1 MSIHDEQLQKLDL
14 VLITNRKIC
23 EVGLVDII
31 RQAIEGG
38 VGTIQL
44 REKDLSTKDLYKL
57 AKELR
62 EKTKELNANLIINDR
77 ADIALAVGAD
87 GVHLGWQSLNTNV
100 VRRIIGHNKVIG
112 YSAHNLKEAE
122 KANFDGADYITI
134 SPIYDTTHKDYFIK
148 PLGVEEIRKIKE
160 KVDIPVIA
168 LGGINENNVKEVLR
182 SGVDGI
188 AVISAILLSKEPKQ
202 TTTMLYREIEKYK
215 MKPEDEIFI
224 SGHR

>member
-1 MSIHDEQLQKLDL
+1 M
-14 VLITNRKIC
+14 
-23 EVGLVDII
+23 
-31 RQAIEGG
+31 
-38 VGTIQL
+38 
-44 REKDLSTKDLYKL
+44 
-57 AKELR
+57 
-62 EKTKELNANLIINDR
+62 
-77 ADIALAVGAD
+77 
-87 GVHLGWQSLNTNV
+87 
-100 VRRIIGHNKVIG
+100 IG